1 FVVTVL
7 TLAITTLIQ
16 KVVDD
21 AIVADDMGALPRL
34 VGLMIGLATIRF
46 GVNVVRRISTSI
58 VGIRVEARM
67 RALMHDAYLTYPRR
81 FYDRHATGQVLS
93 RATNDLYPV
102 RYFIGWG
109 VVQSIQS
116 AMMIVG
122 VAIVLAFVNPVLALC
137 AGVVMPLIALL
148 TWRFAHLV

>member
-1 FVVTVL
+1 MLWREQGRFVALAVTCAFVVTIL

-46 GVNVVRRISTSI
+46 GINVVRRISTSI

-67 RALMHDAYLTYPRR
+67 RALMYDAYLTYPRR

-109 VVQSIQS
+109 VDRKS
-116 AMMIVG
+116 
-122 VAIVLAFVNPVLALC
+122 
-137 AGVVMPLIALL
+137 VV
-148 TWRFAHLV
+148 